1 MLNLN
6 ASYNYNLILSKFS
19 KLARYAS
26 SLTKPIISF
35 KFK

>member
-1 MLNLN
+1 MLKLN
-6 ASYNYNLILSKFS
+6 DSYYYNLLLSKFS